1 MSAGAQTRR
10 RWSTFLRPRQSEQG
24 ASGAILAA
32 ICVAASVAVF
42 FGDYTGGGGSTV
54 GSLGALPVLLAAW
67 FLSRRWT
74 VGVTVV
80 ALALRILALALG
92 DVTAVTFVAQAIVLV
107 VVALTVSIASSSVS
121 RTALA
126 QALAAQAAQAQVILD
141 SALDAVITIDDHG
154 VTLAWSPRAQELFGW
169 SAADVVG
176 RPVEEFIIPP
186 ALRGAHRQG
195 LAHYRD
201 TGEGPVLGTVLTINA
216 IDRDGREFPVEL
228 AVSTAVPSA
237 GGTTFIAFVRDISE
251 RRGAETAVAAALA
264 EAEAAS
270 RAKSEYLSRV
280 SHELRTPLTV
290 IVGFAGLLE
299 MENPRPDQET
309 SIAMVLEGGD
319 QLLRMIDDL
328 LEISRVESG
337 RETVSL
343 TAVRVDEVIA
353 ESVALVA
360 LSASQRRVA
369 VHHDLDS
376 SAGERVMGD
385 AQRLRQVMLNLLTN
399 AIKYNREGGHVDVSV
414 RSADGDR
421 LRLTVRD
428 SGPGIAHDL
437 LPRLFQPFD
446 RLGAERTTVTGT
458 GLGLALSK
466 RLVETMDGSIGVDT
480 EPGKGAAFW
489 VELARATETEDEVAE
504 ARSTTTV
511 PAEAVMPS
519 PAQPNGA
526 ATRTALYVEDNL
538 ANLELVQRTLEHRPA
553 VRLLPLMQGGLALDL
568 AVQQCPDLILLDVH
582 LPDINGD
589 EVLRRLKSDDRTRHI
604 PVIMLSADA
613 TPNQA
618 SRFRRAGAGAYL
630 TKPIRVRELLSA
642 IDDALAG
649 DRSPS

>member
-1 MSAGAQTRR
+1 MSAGAPTRQ
-10 RWSTFLRPRQSEQG
+10 RWRTFLRPRQSEQG
-24 ASGAILAA
+24 ASGAILAT
-32 ICVAASVAVF
+32 ICVVASVAVF
-42 FGDYTGGGGSTV
+42 FGDHTGGGGGTV
-54 GSLGALPVLLAAW
+54 GSLAALPVLLAAW

-74 VGVTVV
+74 LGITAV
-80 ALALRILALALG
+80 ALALRVLALALG

-107 VVALTVSIASSSVS
+107 VVALAVSIASSSVS

-141 SALDAVITIDDHG
+141 SALDAVITIDDQG
-154 VTLAWSPRAQELFGW
+154 VTMGWSSRAQEMFGW

-176 RPVEEFIIPP
+176 RPVAEFIIPP
-186 ALRGAHRQG
+186 ALRDAHRKG

-201 TGEGPVLGTVLTINA
+201 TGKGPVLGTVLTIIA
-216 IDRDGREFPVEL
+216 LHRDGREFPIEL
-228 AVSTAVPSA
+228 AVSRAVPSA

-251 RRGAETAVAAALA
+251 RRGAETALAAALA

-299 MENPRPDQET
+299 MEDPRPDQEA
-309 SIAMVLEGGD
+309 SIAMVLQGGD

-337 RETVSL
+337 REEVTL

-369 VHHDLDS
+369 VHHDLET
-376 SAGERVMGD
+376 SAGERIMGD

-399 AIKYNREGGHVDVSV
+399 AIKYNREGGHVDISV
-414 RSADGDR
+414 RSAGGDR

-466 RLVETMDGSIGVDT
+466 HLVETMDGTIGVVT

-489 VELARATETEDEVAE
+489 VELARATEAEEGVAD
-504 ARSTTTV
+504 AKTKTAA
-511 PAEAVMPS
+511 PAVTVMPS
-519 PAQPNGA
+519 RAQRGA
-526 ATRTALYVEDNL
+526 AVAKTALYVEDNL

-589 EVLRRLKSDDRTRHI
+589 EVLRRLKSDDRTRNI

-649 DRSPS
+649 DRSAS

>member
-1 MSAGAQTRR
+1 MSAGAPTRQ
-10 RWSTFLRPRQSEQG
+10 RWRTFLRPRQSEKG
-24 ASGAILAA
+24 ASGAILAT
-32 ICVAASVAVF
+32 ICVVASVAVF
-42 FGDYTGGGGSTV
+42 FGDYTGGGGSV
-54 GSLGALPVLLAAW
+54 GSLAALPVLLAAW

-74 VGVTVV
+74 LAITVL
-80 ALALRILALALG
+80 ALALRVLALALG

-107 VVALTVSIASSSVS
+107 VVALAVSIASSSVS
-121 RTALA
+121 RTALV

-141 SALDAVITIDDHG
+141 SALDAVITIDDQG
-154 VTLAWSPRAQELFGW
+154 VTMGWSSRAQEMFGW

-176 RPVEEFIIPP
+176 RPVAEFIIPP
-186 ALRGAHRQG
+186 ALRDAHRNG

-201 TGEGPVLGTVLTINA
+201 TGEGRVLGTVLTINA
-216 IDRDGREFPVEL
+216 LDRGGREFPVEL
-228 AVSTAVPSA
+228 AVSRAVPSA

-299 MENPRPDQET
+299 MENPRPDQEA
-309 SIAMVLEGGD
+309 SIAMVLQGGD

-337 RETVSL
+337 REEVTL

-369 VHHDLDS
+369 VHHDLES

-385 AQRLRQVMLNLLTN
+385 AQRLMQVMLNLLTN
-399 AIKYNREGGHVDVSV
+399 AIKYNREGGHVDISV
-414 RSADGDR
+414 RSAAGDR
-421 LRLTVRD
+421 LRLIVRD

-466 RLVETMDGSIGVDT
+466 HLVETMDGTIGVDT

-489 VELARATETEDEVAE
+489 VELARATEAEEEVAE
-504 ARSTTTV
+504 AITAA
-511 PAEAVMPS
+511 PAVAVMPS
-519 PAQPNGA
+519 RAQLGA
-526 ATRTALYVEDNL
+526 AAAKTALYVEDNL

-589 EVLRRLKSDDRTRHI
+589 EVLRRLKGDDRTRDI

-613 TPNQA
+613 TPSQA

-649 DRSPS
+649 DPSAS